1 MLCLTSFVM
10 IIIYFVSFC
19 LFSYV
24 FFLFFPQILLG
35 MFFKVSM
42 FLPVDNLQQEKQQPT
57 SVF

>member
-1 MLCLTSFVM
+1 M

>member
-10 IIIYFVSFC
+10 IIVYFVSFY

-24 FFLFFPQILLG
+24 FFNFFSQILLG

-42 FLPVDNLQQEKQQPT
+42 FLPVDNL
-57 SVF
+57 